1 MNRKKVGGLSLMSKY
16 YVHHEG
22 KQCGPW
28 SVEEIHRKL
37 ETRECAWTDYL
48 YDDLKKDW
56 VVVMEYPPLAKL
68 YRSQNPAGRPVV
80 FELGPS
86 GRLKQAP
93 TEPPDIVSSPNINP
107 EEWFVL
113 KGESKYGP
121 FLYLDLVHMLQDKKL
136 LEYDYVWNL
145 KLEGWRRV
153 ADIPEFSEAQIRSL
167 RETGLSKISKVFF
180 RRRYARATFGSSIV
194 MHNNKE
200 IFKGQTLEISA
211 GGAGVVMASGSF
223 EPGQKLFLHFKAGD
237 GVPPFNATCE
247 VVSRHHL
254 DGENF
259 RYGLKFVNI
268 SQSVQKAIKKFT
280 DKQAA

>member
-1 MNRKKVGGLSLMSKY
+1 MNRRKVMSKY
-16 YVHHEG
+16 YLHHNG

-37 ETRECAWTDYL
+37 EARECAWTDYL

-68 YRSQNPAGRPVV
+68 YRSQNASGRPMV
-80 FELGPS
+80 FEVAPS
-86 GRLKQAP
+86 GRLMPAP
-93 TEPPDIVSSPNINP
+93 TEPPEVSSPNINP

-113 KGESKYGP
+113 KGETKYGP

-136 LEYDYVWNL
+136 FEYDYVWNL
-145 KLEGWRRV
+145 KLEGWLRV
-153 ADIPEFSEAQIRSL
+153 ADVPEFKAEQIRSL

-180 RRRYARATFGSSIV
+180 RRRYARANFGSSIV

-211 GGAGVVMASGSF
+211 GGAGVVMEAGNF
-223 EPGQKLFLHFKAGD
+223 EPGQKIFLHFKAGD

-247 VVSRHHL
+247 VVSRHNL
-254 DGENF
+254 DKGQF

-280 DKQAA
+280 DKKAA